1 MRQRQ
6 SHDSLD
12 KHPTGRTPVRLCRRR
27 SFRDW
32 HCVPISMTTGVL
44 PGVGTKRQSPSS
56 RKNGGFTA
64 SAVKC
69 WPQLTASKTLFQ
81 ELARSANLQA
91 AGKRPVS
98 QRQLQN
104 GRLPYDVQ
112 GLFSGVGTQCQSPPN
127 RKKCGFAPMV
137 RNAGFNLWP
146 ASASSRS

>member
-81 ELARSANLQA
+81 ELARSANLPLLKTDREPSA
-91 AGKRPVS
+91 IPKSRWVFCILY
-98 QRQLQN
+98 RHFEQN
-104 GRLPYDVQ
+104 KFCEFISNFIQ
-112 GLFSGVGTQCQSPPN
+112 TQ
-127 RKKCGFAPMV
+127 
-137 RNAGFNLWP
+137 
-146 ASASSRS
+146 SAIYPSFFV